1 MKKKLFI
8 MVLIIILMIIIY
20 YIYINISFNKLV
32 NNTIYYENKINY
44 NTNITL
50 NINDKY
56 NSSKIK
62 YEIIKSN
69 NIKKILLS
77 NYKDNKLENKIEKYI
92 VNKDVYIYD
101 NGKYIKKNEQNEEF
115 IINYNY
121 LKKAK
126 IKSYNNNE
134 YKIKIKAL
142 DAYNMI
148 YNKKIMN
155 EKNLNKYIYIK
166 VIKDNKNDFIK
177 EISYNIDNLNNDKN
191 NPLKYK
197 VNIKNE
203 NINNHD
209 NIKLDLKKE

>member
-8 MVLIIILMIIIY
+8 MVLIVILMIIIY

-32 NNTIYYENKINY
+32 NNTVYYENKINY

-50 NINDKY
+50 NMNDKY

-92 VNKDVYIYD
+92 VNKDVYIND